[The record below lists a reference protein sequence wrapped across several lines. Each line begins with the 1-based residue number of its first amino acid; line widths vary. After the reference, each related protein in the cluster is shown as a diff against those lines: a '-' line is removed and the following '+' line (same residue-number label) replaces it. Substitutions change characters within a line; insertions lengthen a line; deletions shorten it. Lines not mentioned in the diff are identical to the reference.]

1 MAIADVGSWLRALLR
16 VSEERRRFLLG
27 EIEGGSI
34 PTAVYYVLLGA
45 SELIAAF
52 GLITDSAMTLIGAN
66 VVAPLMMPIFGVAL
80 GLARGDFRLLRNAL
94 LAEFGGATL
103 GIALTFLLGLL
114 PLAQDVTPTLLA
126 QTRPTLIDLLVAAVA
141 GLAGC
146 LAMIDERMSPALPG
160 VAIATALNPPIAA
173 IGICLAFGAYEGA
186 WGAFL
191 LFFANF
197 LAILGVGGAVFLA
210 AGFITRAE
218 FGTVGGVARRFAGA
232 AIGFVLVAALL
243 TGHLVALIREA
254 RTTRLVTGVLDAELA
269 QEAGTALT
277 QLVLDRRDDKLAV
290 LAVLRAPRV
299 LSPPRVKAIEEALH
313 ARLQEPVELFM
324 RVVLSKDVAASGST
338 SLLPHLSLD
347 GTFTRATLAPD
358 VELLQQSEQVLREL
372 IANRPDVALN
382 EVSMVRLPSGPVV
395 VTSIES
401 ARLPR
406 SAVVQ
411 RAEDALRSR
420 LHQPALRLVVRSV
433 ASTDVTSKGQI
444 LFGQA
449 HFGELSEAD
458 AEVQRRIEAAVR
470 AELATLQTDVVAAVD
485 AMLAGD
491 HWKVRAAVVGARVPA
506 PAEVRS
512 AAQRVERATGQ
523 KIDLSIW
530 MRSEVVVTDR
540 GMMPVGE
547 PGAAESD

>member
-1 MAIADVGSWLRALLR
+1 MAIADASPLLRTLLR
-16 VSEERRRFLLG
+16 VSEERKRFLLG

-34 PTAVYYVLLGA
+34 PNAVYYVLLGA

-80 GLARGDFRLLRNAL
+80 GLARGDLRLLRNAL
-94 LAEFGGATL
+94 LAEFGGALL
-103 GIALTFLLGLL
+103 GVGLTFVLGLL
-114 PLAQDVTPTLLA
+114 PLAQEVTPTLLA

-173 IGICLAFGAYEGA
+173 IGLCLAFGAYEGA

-210 AGFITRAE
+210 AGFVTRAE
-218 FGTVGGVARRFAGA
+218 FGTVGDVARRFAA
-232 AIGFVLVAALL
+232 AAVGFVLVAVLL
-243 TGHLVALIREA
+243 TSHLVALVREA
-254 RTTRLVTGVLDAELA
+254 RTTRLVTGVLDTELA
-269 QEAGTALT
+269 QEPNTALT
-277 QLVLDRRDDKLAV
+277 QLILDRRDDKLAV

-299 LSPPRVKAIEEALH
+299 LSPPRVKAIEEALG

-347 GTFTRATLAPD
+347 GTFTRATLSPD

-372 IANRPDVALN
+372 VANRPDVTLN
-382 EVSMVRLPSGPVV
+382 DVSMVRLPSGPVV
-395 VTSIES
+395 VTSIQS
-401 ARLPR
+401 ARTPPPETIR
-406 SAVVQ
+406 
-411 RAEDALRSR
+411 RAEDLLRSR
-420 LHQPALRLVVRSV
+420 LGQPALRLVVRSV

-449 HFGELSEAD
+449 HFGDLSGAEAELQARVET
-458 AEVQRRIEAAVR
+458 AVR
-470 AELATLQTDVVAAVD
+470 AELAGLEADVVTAVD
-485 AMLAGD
+485 GIPVGD
-491 HWKVRAAVVGARVPA
+491 RWKVRAAVVGARVPT

-512 AAQRVERATGQ
+512 AAQRVERTTGQ
-523 KIDLSIW
+523 KIELSIW
-530 MRSEVVVTDR
+530 MRSEVLVTAS

-547 PGAAESD
+547 QSAGGSE